1 LGGGLNGSWQSEQPG
16 NLLNEYHIPD
26 QIFVNVF
33 LLYRQPAWEA
43 DLEILN
49 VLERRKRIHN
59 GDNYSNNVLV
69 FQDLPLRIEAYV
81 KFRF

>member
-1 LGGGLNGSWQSEQPG
+1 M
-16 NLLNEYHIPD
+16 LNEYHIPS
-26 QIFVNVF
+26 QIFLNAF
-33 LLYRQPAWEA
+33 LFYRQPTWEI

-49 VLERRKRIHN
+49 VLDRRNWIHN

-69 FQDLPLRIEAYV
+69 FQDLPLRVEGYV